1 MRLKSTTD
9 RYGAVAIAFHWISA
23 LLILILLGT
32 GFVAAGMQD
41 MAAKAS
47 LLTGHAIAGS
57 IVLLLTLARIGWWL
71 LVDRRPADPAGTPAI
86 QAKAAHGVHLALYV
100 LVLVMAGSG
109 VAMLA
114 MSGAAAILF
123 FGAPGVLPDFTAY
136 PPRTA
141 HGIGAFALAT
151 LIVLHVAAALHH
163 QLIRRDRLMA
173 RMGLG

>member
-9 RYGAVAIAFHWISA
+9 RYGAVAIAFHWVSA
-23 LLILILLGT
+23 LLILVLLGT

-41 MAAKAS
+41 MATKAS
-47 LLTGHAIAGS
+47 LLTGHATAGS
-57 IVLLLTLARIGWWL
+57 IFLLLTLARIGWWL
-71 LVDRRPADPAGTPAI
+71 FADRRPVDPAGTPAI
-86 QAKAAHGVHLALYV
+86 QAKAAHGVHLVLYL
-100 LVLVMAGSG
+100 LVLVMAASG
-109 VAMLA
+109 IAMLA

-123 FGAPGVLPDFTAY
+123 FGAPGALPDFTVY
-136 PPRTA
+136 PPRAA
-141 HGIGAFALAT
+141 HGIGAFALAA